1 MSSGEQTN
9 KKLSVLLGEDRQFNS
24 CVGMLYVFTI
34 AVCIVGALIVSKV
47 TDYIMD
53 ILQSLYPLDLN
64 NKLHCFLSAVLQ
76 ILLNTFLSYV
86 FVIFGISDIIKC
98 KNSAE
103 ILHDIRLQIHF
114 AYTLSLTMTF
124 SQSLQNKLELIR
136 RNGVF

>member
-53 ILQSLYPLDLN
+53 IL
-64 NKLHCFLSAVLQ
+64 
-76 ILLNTFLSYV
+76 
-86 FVIFGISDIIKC
+86 
-98 KNSAE
+98 
-103 ILHDIRLQIHF
+103 
-114 AYTLSLTMTF
+114 
-124 SQSLQNKLELIR
+124 
-136 RNGVF
+136 